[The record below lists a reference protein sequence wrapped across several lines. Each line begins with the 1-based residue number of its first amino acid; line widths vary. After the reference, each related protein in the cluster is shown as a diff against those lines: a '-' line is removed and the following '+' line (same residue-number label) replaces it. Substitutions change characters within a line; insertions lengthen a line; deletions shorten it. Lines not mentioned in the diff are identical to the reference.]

1 MPRQQSSPIWDH
13 FTRSDD
19 GYKATCNLCQAV
31 FICRNHGTSSLAY
44 HLKHKHAQKQDDET
58 SGPSNTKRQKTL
70 PFVAQKKLRRKNC
83 TLSLLHL
90 ITFRLINVQQTFSS
104 ERA

>member
-31 FICRNHGTSSLAY
+31 FICRNHGTSSLVY

-70 PFVAQKKLRRKNC
+70 PFVAQKKSYAGRIVR
-83 TLSLLHL
+83 
-90 ITFRLINVQQTFSS
+90 
-104 ERA
+104 